1 MSINSPTPD
10 APPPV
15 EPVSGSSAA
24 PAGGPAEEY
33 ERRLVPEHATKPLRS
48 FIAIFSSEHVAAT
61 ELLIGPLF
69 VVHGVG
75 AFDLLVGLLLGNAL
89 AVLSWT
95 FITAPIAV
103 MKRLTLYYQLEKI
116 GGARLVDIYNLANG
130 VLWCFIA
137 AAMISVS
144 ATAVGVPLKIKMPE
158 LTDYLP
164 NSVGMVVVV
173 FVLGA
178 VISVIAA
185 RGYDSLARF
194 AVISAPWM
202 AVMFVVVGIV
212 ALAKLGVSTPAQFW
226 DVANNV
232 VWKGG
237 NPQPGF
243 PKFTFWHVLFFSWF
257 GNIAWHIG
265 MGDLSLF
272 RYARKSSYGLASATG
287 MYLGH
292 YIAWIAAGLLYA
304 IQLVND
310 PSDTKLAAGPL
321 GYNIG
326 GVAGIALV
334 LIAGWTTANPII
346 YRAGLAFQG
355 LNPKWSRFRVTLA
368 AGALASIIAVFPGL
382 SAKFLSVA
390 ALYGLILMPMGA
402 VIFADHYWMKPLGM
416 REFYA
421 EQTGIRFYLP
431 PAVAWLAT
439 LLICLVLNQQFGVQI
454 FFLALPAWFIAAA
467 IYIVLSKM
475 HQRNAGGCA

>member
-1 MSINSPTPD
+1 MSISETSPERKTHL
-10 APPPV
+10 
-15 EPVSGSSAA
+15 EGLA
-24 PAGGPAEEY
+24 PASPATSGPAEEY
-33 ERRLVPEHATKPLRS
+33 EREPVPERATKPLRT
-48 FIAIFSSEHVAAT
+48 FLGIFSSEHVAAT

-69 VVHGVG
+69 VIHGVG
-75 AFDLLVGLLLGNAL
+75 AFDLLVGLLIGNAL

-95 FITAPIAV
+95 YITAPIAV
-103 MKRLTLYYQLEKI
+103 KKRLTLYFQLEKI
-116 GGARLVDIYNLANG
+116 GGARLVDIYNIANG
-130 VLWCFIA
+130 ILWCFIA

-144 ATAVGVPLKIKMPE
+144 ATAIGFPFDIKMPE
-158 LTDYLP
+158 LNDYLP
-164 NSVGMVVVV
+164 NSVGLVVVV
-173 FVLGA
+173 FAVGA

-202 AVMFVVVGIV
+202 VVMFIVVGIV

-226 DVANNV
+226 DVAQHV

-237 NPQPGF
+237 DPQPGF

-272 RYARKSSYGLASATG
+272 RYAKKSSYGFASATG

-310 PSDTKLAAGPL
+310 PNDTKLAAGPL

-326 GVAGIALV
+326 GIAGIALV

-368 AGALASIIAVFPGL
+368 AGALATVIAVFPGL

-402 VIFADHYWMKPLGM
+402 VIFADFYWMKPLGLQ
-416 REFYA
+416 EFYA
-421 EQTGIRFYLP
+421 EKAGIRFYLP
-431 PAVAWLAT
+431 PAIAWFAT
-439 LLICLVLNQQFGVQI
+439 LLICLVLNKMFGVQI
-454 FFLALPAWFIAAA
+454 FFLALPAWFIAA
-467 IYIVLSKM
+467 ILYVVLSKLSQ
-475 HQRNAGGCA
+475 QRQGGLK

>member
-1 MSINSPTPD
+1 MAKRD
-10 APPPV
+10 
-15 EPVSGSSAA
+15 
-24 PAGGPAEEY
+24 PATHAPAEEY
-33 ERRLVPEHATKPLRS
+33 EREPVPGHATKPLRT
-48 FIAIFSSEHVAAT
+48 FLGIFSSEHVAAT

-103 MKRLTLYYQLEKI
+103 KKRLTLYFQLEKI
-116 GGARLVDIYNLANG
+116 GGARLVDIYNVANG

-144 ATAVGVPLKIKMPE
+144 ATAVGVPLNIRMPE
-158 LTDYLP
+158 LDDYLP
-164 NSVGMVVVV
+164 NSTGMVLVV
-173 FVLGA
+173 FAVGA

-202 AVMFVVVGIV
+202 TVMFVVVGIV
-212 ALAKLGVSTPAQFW
+212 ALAKLGATTPARFW
-226 DVANNV
+226 DVAQHV

-237 NPQPGF
+237 EPQPGF

-272 RYARKSSYGLASATG
+272 RYAKKASYGLASATG

-304 IQLVND
+304 LQLVNN
-310 PSDTKLAAGPL
+310 PADTKLAAGPL
-321 GYNIG
+321 GYNIAG
-326 GVAGIALV
+326 IAGIALV

-355 LNPKWSRFRVTLA
+355 LHPKWSRFRVTIF

-402 VIFADHYWMKPLGM
+402 VIFADHYWMKPLGL

-421 EQTGIRFYLP
+421 EKAGIRFYLP
-431 PAVAWLAT
+431 PAVAWFAT
-439 LLICLVLNQQFGVQI
+439 LLVCLVLNQWFGVQI
-454 FFLALPAWFIAAA
+454 FFLALPAWFISAA
-467 IYIVLSKM
+467 IYLVCSKFA
-475 HQRNAGGCA
+475 QKNPGSPQ